1 MINNSNI
8 NQLNERMG
16 FTDAVPSE
24 LVDKIWH
31 EYLKTTFATRRPK
44 YSTPFTVDT
53 QQFEGFPE
61 RMTFVVEKGLDNDY
75 YKAAL
80 FNDGSIHM
88 NVDALSE
95 LSDEE
100 AKSSV
105 EHELVHVLQYEKER
119 TGERK
124 EGEYGYNKAVN
135 QGLIDEKERRS
146 SLWMMEQ
153 LQEKE
158 IEARLSQLYKYIKN
172 SMHGIT
178 PQGSITE
185 YVKMIVGSLEEI
197 TKLSDLE
204 TVINRVQGICDGSYL
219 YYINLFV
226 KDAQAALY
234 GANSGK
240 KKLSL
245 PEAKKMAAKLL
256 GIYRNRFDRYR
267 KRVYNAAYQAVQ
279 DAQQKSE
286 P

>member
-1 MINNSNI
+1 MKNEQIT
-8 NQLNERMG
+8 ERMG
-16 FTDAVPSE
+16 FTDVVPSE
-24 LVDKIWH
+24 LVNKVWR

-53 QQFEGFPE
+53 EQFEGFPE
-61 RMTFVVEKGLDNDY
+61 QMTFVVEKGHDDEDY

-80 FNDGSIHM
+80 FTDGSIHL
-88 NVDALSE
+88 NANALGE

-105 EHELVHVLQYEKER
+105 EHELVHVLQHEKEKSGNR
-119 TGERK
+119 GKGEF
-124 EGEYGYNKAVN
+124 GYNDAVN
-135 QGLIDEKERRS
+135 KGLIDDKERRS

-158 IEARLSQLYKYIKN
+158 IEARLSQLYKYVLN
-172 SMHGIT
+172 SMRGIV
-178 PQGSITE
+178 PQGNMSD
-185 YVKMIVGSLEEI
+185 YVKTIVESCEDI

-204 TVINRVQGICDGSYL
+204 TAINRVQGICSGTYL
-219 YYINLFV
+219 YFINLFV

-240 KKLSL
+240 KKLAL
-245 PEAKKMAAKLL
+245 PEAKKEAAKLL
-256 GIYRNRFDRYR
+256 GVYQKRLERYKR
-267 KRVYNAAYQAVQ
+267 RVYNAVYQAVM
-279 DAQQKSE
+279 DAQEKSE